1 MGSIRNGIFSKQNNN
16 KIFSVK
22 HLLIRGES
30 ANNAPV
36 MTKFFSNRFKGLR
49 NDFLEIGNMW
59 LLSAITQYYNKE
71 NSTSLFVSYNMQ
83 SITG

>member
-30 ANNAPV
+30 ANNAAV

-71 NSTSLFVSYNMQ
+71 NSTSLFVYYNMQ